1 VTHAERES
9 GLTARPR
16 GEQHAH
22 IFPVAAGRDGGLPK
36 EVLMTEL
43 FRPDITTLLEGAGI
57 TVAKSGFRIALVLIA
72 AYLGVRFLRIALRR
86 LEEVLV
92 RTGERSEVVPGATRK
107 RVTTL
112 TGLLLTLSLV
122 AVWAIAIVICLDQ
135 IGLDVTPI
143 LAGAG
148 IVGLAVGFGA
158 QNLVRD
164 VIGGF
169 FLVLENQVRV
179 GDVAV
184 VNGTG
189 GLVEAITFRTIVLR
203 DLAGVVHVF
212 PNGAITTLANM
223 TMGWSGYVIDVG
235 VAYREDTD
243 RVVEI
248 MTEVAEDLRKD
259 PRFGPPILEP
269 IEIFGVDDFRESEVT
284 IKARLKTLPI
294 QQWSVGR
301 EYRRRLKKA
310 FDAHGI
316 EIPFPHRALYMG
328 SASGPF
334 EVMLRTAPAD
344 ANGRPGG
351 PSEPAQP

>member
-1 VTHAERES
+1 M
-9 GLTARPR
+9 TAWFGQDVSALAVSTALSIAR
-16 GEQHAH
+16 
-22 IFPVAAGRDGGLPK
+22 
-36 EVLMTEL
+36 
-43 FRPDITTLLEGAGI
+43 
-57 TVAKSGFRIALVLIA
+57 SGFRILLVLVA
-72 AYLGVRFLRIALRR
+72 GYMAVRFLHIAMRR
-86 LEEVLV
+86 LEQALIRAGEKKELV
-92 RTGERSEVVPGATRK
+92 AGATRK
-107 RVTTL
+107 RVATL

-122 AVWAIAIVICLDQ
+122 AVWGVVAVICLDQ

-164 VIGGF
+164 IISGF

-203 DLAGVVHVF
+203 DLAGVVHVV

-243 RVVEI
+243 RVVEV
-248 MTEVAEDLRKD
+248 MGEVADELRKD
-259 PRFGPPILEP
+259 PRIGPLILEP
-269 IEIFGVDDFRESEVT
+269 IEIFGVDDFKESEVT
-284 IKARLKTLPI
+284 IKARLKTVPI
-294 QQWSVGR
+294 EQWNVGR

-310 FDAHGI
+310 FDARGI
-316 EIPFPHRALYMG
+316 EIPFPQRALSMG
-328 SASGPF
+328 AAGAPF
-334 EVMLRTAPAD
+334 EVLVRAAPVAD
-344 ANGRPGG
+344 GGR
-351 PSEPAQP
+351 

>member
-1 VTHAERES
+1 MTEWLRQDLAALTLSTASSIVQS
-9 GLTARPR
+9 GL
-16 GEQHAH
+16 
-22 IFPVAAGRDGGLPK
+22 
-36 EVLMTEL
+36 
-43 FRPDITTLLEGAGI
+43 
-57 TVAKSGFRIALVLIA
+57 RILLVLLA
-72 AYLGVRFLRIALRR
+72 GYVSVRFLRIAMRR
-86 LEEVLV
+86 LEAVLI
-92 RTGERSEVVPGATRK
+92 RAGEKTELVPGATRK

-122 AVWAIAIVICLDQ
+122 VVWSIVVVICLAQ

-164 VIGGF
+164 VITGF

-189 GLVEAITFRTIVLR
+189 GLVEAITFRTVVLR

-223 TMGWSGYVIDVG
+223 TKGWSGYVIDVG
-235 VAYREDTD
+235 VAYKEDTD
-243 RVVEI
+243 RVVEV

-259 PRFGPPILEP
+259 SRFGPSILEP
-269 IEIFGVDDFRESEVT
+269 IEIFGVDDFKESGVT
-284 IKARLKTLPI
+284 IKARLKTVPI
-294 QQWSVGR
+294 QQWNVGR

-310 FDAHGI
+310 FDARGI
-316 EIPFPHRALYMG
+316 EIPFPHRSLYMG
-328 SASGPF
+328 TAGGPL
-334 EVMLRTAPAD
+334 EVMLRPAPGA
-344 ANGRPGG
+344 ANGDR
-351 PSEPAQP
+351 